1 MSSSPMLK
9 LMSKDEHVFEI
20 EQSLAIQSVTIK
32 ALVDDDCAS
41 SVIPL
46 ANVDAK
52 NLTLVIEFLK
62 KQALFTAAKDAYTQL
77 ENKEEGAENAEKK
90 QAKKEEK
97 KKLDLLENDVK
108 SVYKDLENDALIEVI
123 MAANYLD
130 IQALMDA
137 TCQQM
142 ADNIKHKT
150 PEETKACENGRKCA
164 KTSGSMQNLTK
175 ARENWRKRA
184 KAGETAENG
193 RKLP

>member
-20 EQSLAIQSVTIK
+20 KQSLVIQSVTIK

-46 ANVDAK
+46 PNVDAK
-52 NLTLVIEFLK
+52 NITLVIEFLK

-90 QAKKEEK
+90 RAKEEEK

-123 MAANYLD
+123 LAANYLD

-142 ADNIKHKT
+142 ADNIKHKKPEEVRKILHIPNDFT
-150 PEETKACENGRKCA
+150 PEEEEDVRKENA
-164 KTSGSMQNLTK
+164 W
-175 ARENWRKRA
+175 AYENIDQV
-184 KAGETAENG
+184 
-193 RKLP
+193 